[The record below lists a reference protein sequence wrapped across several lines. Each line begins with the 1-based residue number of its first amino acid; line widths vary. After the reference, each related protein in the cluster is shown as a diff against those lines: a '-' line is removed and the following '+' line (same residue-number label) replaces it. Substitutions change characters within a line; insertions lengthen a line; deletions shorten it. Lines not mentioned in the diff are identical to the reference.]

1 MIVLYNPTNE
11 ELQMQHS
18 GISMSMKA
26 DTKLEVNDA
35 CGRHVLNAMG
45 QRGLTQLTYGCDEEK
60 IKNEAL
66 SRNLAF
72 KKKQIMEYNQKNEN
86 RKQMGLAYL
95 PPTTNVTDYS
105 IELAITLLEPF
116 TMKDAEKQKISEA
129 ETENKALKEEMAGLK
144 TMMAEILEEQKR
156 RRGGR
161 TAAKKDE

>member
-1 MIVLYNPTNE
+1 MIVLYNPSNE
-11 ELQMQHS
+11 EFHMQHA

-26 DTKLEVNDA
+26 DTKLEVSDA

-60 IKNEAL
+60 IKKEAL
-66 SRNLAF
+66 GRNLAF

-105 IELAITLLEPF
+105 LELAITLLEPF
-116 TMKDAEKQKISEA
+116 TMKDAEKQKISDA
-129 ETENKALKEEMAGLK
+129 EVKNVALEEELTEVKK
-144 TMMAEILEEQKR
+144 MMAEILAEQKR

-161 TAAKKDE
+161 TPAKKDE